1 MKGYD
6 AKTIP
11 AKSIALFMV
20 IPFVTA
26 FLNGCNRR
34 NLDTDEIRNKL
45 YIETFSAGLAG
56 NLTAQYLTDSV
67 NFRIYIGTF
76 DDETEWFYYR
86 FNGDSVYVEK
96 IQNIDETAL
105 VKTIDKKV
113 YNLTDLK
120 KSHSL

>member
-1 MKGYD
+1 MN
-6 AKTIP
+6 ANSIP
-11 AKSIALFMV
+11 IKSSALFLVPVMT
-20 IPFVTA
+20 I
-26 FLNGCNRR
+26 FLYGCNRR
-34 NLDTDEIRNKL
+34 HLDTNEIRDKL
-45 YIETFSAGLAG
+45 YIETFSAGLIG

-86 FNGDSVYVEK
+86 FKGNNIYVEK
-96 IQNIDETAL
+96 LQNIDETGL

-113 YNLTDLK
+113 YNLPDLK

>member
-1 MKGYD
+1 MN
-6 AKTIP
+6 
-11 AKSIALFMV
+11 AKSIPIKNVTLFLIAPV
-20 IPFVTA
+20 LTI
-26 FLNGCNRR
+26 FLCGCNRR
-34 NLDTDEIRNKL
+34 HLDANEIRGKL

-56 NLTAQYLTDSV
+56 NLSAQYLTDSV

-86 FNGDSVYVEK
+86 FDGDSVYVEK
-96 IQNIDETAL
+96 LQNIDETTL